1 MKFLLATA
9 FLCSTAYA
17 QINMIWLQTAYPECN
32 SCLDQ
37 DFASCP
43 GDYQSV
49 GYATCMCK
57 GDGGPNTVTC
67 AGICDRADTVGTN
80 VASHVASSYYRYC
93 IMFFRE
99 FCTDAKE
106 YLDQETFDE
115 RCGPDAGP
123 GLGDAEVVSDTE
135 TSTGGSPPSTVT
147 GSSPLETNSASFNG
161 AETTKSSS
169 VSAPPEADSTARP
182 SSTSGRSSSPSSS
195 GGPGSVSG
203 SATVS
208 AAGATVIPS
217 NAASMAS
224 NPYGWGVVFGFGL
237 QLAGMNM

>member
-1 MKFLLATA
+1 
-9 FLCSTAYA
+9 
-17 QINMIWLQTAYPECN
+17 MIWLQTAYPECN
-32 SCLDQ
+32 SCLNQ

-49 GYATCMCK
+49 GYANCMCK

-123 GLGDAEVVSDTE
+123 GLGDEVVVSVTE
-135 TSTGGSPPSTVT
+135 TSPGESTPSTVT
-147 GSSPLETNSASFNG
+147 GSSPLVTTSAG
-161 AETTKSSS
+161 LEEVETTKSSAAS
-169 VSAPPEADSTARP
+169 TSTKDDSTISP
-182 SSTSGRSSSPSSS
+182 SSTSGRLFSPSSS
-195 GGPGSVSG
+195 SPDSP
-203 SATVS
+203 SATSSGIAATSTTSNS
-208 AAGATVIPS
+208 ASTV
-217 NAASMAS
+217 S
-224 NPYGWGVVFGFGL
+224 NPYGWGIVFGL
-237 QLAGMNM
+237 VIQLAAMDV